1 MQSSLNV
8 ESFFRSDIFYIV
20 IDALVFLLFISYAA
34 KKREGFIFFLTTFF
48 LIFFKLLIF
57 VGLRPFDA
65 GNDTIHYYYTFQSLR
80 DISGA
85 RDIGIQDYGNSELL
99 YWPFAAV
106 FKLLISS
113 DFQVF
118 LIFSIF
124 LSACLVYICNKM
136 AVEYIGERVSWH
148 QASLA
153 LVFTYAVFLSFE
165 IAYFGG
171 HIRSAFGVPLAFI
184 SYMFAVNRKFWLML
198 FFFGI
203 SLCFHNSAIS
213 VAPLLIVEFL
223 KINFTSSKKMTV
235 SLLTAFLIAFLIGK
249 FEGLQS
255 IMQLAGG
262 FYSQRYTDYY
272 EYTNFNI
279 NSVFTTG
286 YFLIIVIHI
295 MIFLIVGY
303 GRIHFYTF
311 YYFFLILLFSATP
324 KISERY
330 FAYILVCLPFLLYL
344 SLKNR
349 FRESKALIM
358 TVIICFLAGLLT
370 ITSYGATSTLSI
382 HSFLFPD
389 RIGQ

>member
-1 MQSSLNV
+1 MQSSLSI
-8 ESFFRSDIFYIV
+8 ESFFRSDIFYIMMDV
-20 IDALVFLLFISYAA
+20 LVFLLFISYAA
-34 KKREGFIFFLTTFF
+34 KRREGFIFFLTAFF
-48 LIFFKLLIF
+48 IVSLKLLIF

-65 GNDTIHYYYTFQSLR
+65 GNDTIHYYYTFQSLG

-99 YWPFAAV
+99 YWPFAAL
-106 FKLLISS
+106 FKVLISS
-113 DFQVF
+113 DFQVY

-124 LSACLVYICNKM
+124 ISAYLVYMCNKL
-136 AVEYIGERVSWH
+136 AVEYIGENARWH

-153 LVFTYAVFLSFE
+153 LIFTYAVFLSFE

-184 SYMFAVNRKFWLML
+184 SYMFALNRKFWLTLL
-198 FFFGI
+198 FFSL

-223 KINFTSSKKMTV
+223 KINFSYSKKMTV
-235 SLLTAFLIAFLIGK
+235 SVVTAFLVAFLIGK

-255 IMQLAGG
+255 IIQLAGG

-272 EYTNFNI
+272 EYKNFNI
-279 NSVFTTG
+279 TSVFTTG
-286 YFLIIVIHI
+286 YFLIIILHVV
-295 MIFLIVGY
+295 IFLAIGY
-303 GRIHFYTF
+303 ARIHFYFF

-330 FAYILVCLPFLLYL
+330 FAYILICLPFLLYS

-349 FRESKALIM
+349 FCESKSLII
-358 TVIICFLAGLLT
+358 TIVVCFMAGLLT
-370 ITSYGATSTLSI
+370 ITSYGAVSTLSI